1 MAETPTKTPKGQL
14 IITQGQCAE
23 KVRATVCSRFHK
35 TPLAEYLTNDSKS
48 YCSLTKQQQRD
59 ALVTREPHI
68 LDEDSNDTIL
78 ENMGCIY
85 KFTYPNLKTQETVEQ
100 IAVGIVVKVH
110 GTLSVQMN

>member
-1 MAETPTKTPKGQL
+1 MA
-14 IITQGQCAE
+14 
-23 KVRATVCSRFHK
+23 
-35 TPLAEYLTNDSKS
+35 
-48 YCSLTKQQQRD
+48 KQQQRD
-59 ALVTREPHI
+59 ALATREPHI

-110 GTLSVQMN
+110 GRYIVQMN